1 MAEEILVNVTSR
13 EVRVALVENGI
24 LREVYID
31 RSSHPSVL
39 GNIYKGRVH
48 RVVAGIQAAFVDIGF
63 ERAAF
68 LHISDIHTTVPGTD
82 IRELLRQGQEIL
94 VQVYK
99 DALGSKGVRVTTQF
113 TLPARYLV
121 LTPGIEEIAVSQ
133 RITDESTRERLL
145 KILSPANGNGY
156 IFRTA
161 AMTATSEAIAIDKA
175 FLETA
180 WHTVLARSREAKIG
194 DCIYN
199 EQPIALRLLRD
210 IASDTIDKVRVD
222 QAHIVQEMREFARH
236 HAPKLVERI
245 AYHAGPQ
252 PIFDIN
258 RVETQ
263 LQEALRR
270 KVYLKSGGY
279 LIFDQTEAIVAIDV
293 NSGSYLGH
301 GNPDETI
308 FKINQEAVDVIA
320 QQVRLRNLGGIII
333 IDFIDMSHPEHKIE
347 LLERLRLAFSKDSVK
362 TEVSELTSLGLVQM
376 TRKRTRESLERVL
389 CVPCPV
395 CQHRGTIKSPET
407 ISNELFRAQ
416 QEKE

>member
-24 LREVYID
+24 LQEIYIE
-31 RSSHPSVL
+31 RSSHASLL

-48 RVVAGIQAAFVDIGF
+48 RVVGGLQAAFVDIGF
-63 ERAAF
+63 DRAAF
-68 LHISDIHTTVPGTD
+68 LHISDLHTTILGTD
-82 IRELLRQGQEIL
+82 IRELLHQGQEIL

-99 DALGSKGVRVTTQF
+99 DSLGSKGVRVTTQF

-121 LTPGIEEIAVSQ
+121 LTPGIEKIAVSQ
-133 RITDESTRERLL
+133 RITDEATREQLL
-145 KILSPANGNGY
+145 KILSPANNNGY

-161 AMTATSEAIAIDKA
+161 AVTANSDAIAIDKA

-180 WHTVLARSREAKIG
+180 WRTVLARSLKAKVG
-194 DCIYN
+194 ECVYT
-199 EQPIALRLLRD
+199 EQPIILRLLRD
-210 IASDTIDKVRVD
+210 IVPDTIDRVRVD
-222 QAHIVQEMREFARH
+222 QAHAADEMRGFAKH
-236 HAPKLVERI
+236 SAPKLVERI
-245 AYHAGPQ
+245 EYHANQQ
-252 PIFDIN
+252 PIFDIH

-270 KVYLKSGGY
+270 KIYLKSGGY

-293 NSGSYLGH
+293 NSGSYLGR

-308 FKINQEAVDVIA
+308 FKTNKEAVDVIA

-333 IDFIDMSHPEHKIE
+333 IDFIDMINPEHKIE
-347 LLERLRLAFSKDSVK
+347 LLGLLRVAFAKDSVK

-376 TRKRTRESLERVL
+376 TRKRTRESLERIL
-389 CVPCPV
+389 CVSCPL
-395 CQHRGTIKSPET
+395 CLHRGTIKSPET
-407 ISNELFRAQ
+407 ISNELFRIQ